1 MTITSGVDH
10 IPKRCVWVIGVDEA
24 GRGPLA
30 GPLSVGLVM
39 VRRRLVDELIE
50 NMPLV
55 RDSKKISAPKRDQVM
70 AQARELEVQ
79 GKIYA
84 RTILS
89 SAYNIDDLGTSQCIR
104 ESITEGID
112 ELIEYVGCTHKDVFV
127 QLDGALKAPAQ
138 YRQQTYVGGDNKY
151 FAISLASIY
160 AKTTRDGVMEQ
171 YDIKYPQY
179 NFYAHK
185 GYGTKEHLAMITKH
199 GTCPIHKQTFLKKF
213 YERKKKSGKK

>member
-1 MTITSGVDH
+1 MTITAGVDH
-10 IPKRCVWVIGVDEA
+10 IPKRCRWVIGIDEA

-39 VRRRLVDELIE
+39 MRRKTVQDILEQ
-50 NMPLV
+50 MPLV
-55 RDSKKISAPKRDQVM
+55 KDSKKISAPKRDQIM
-70 AQARELEVQ
+70 AQARDFEVQ
-79 GKIYA
+79 GKVYA

-89 SAYNIDDLGTSQCIR
+89 AAYAIDDLGTSQCLR
-104 ESITEGID
+104 DSIAEGIE
-112 ELIEYVGCTHKDVFV
+112 ELIEFVGCTHKDVFIL
-127 QLDGALKAPAQ
+127 LDGALKAPAQ

-151 FAISLASIY
+151 FPISLASIY

-185 GYGTKEHLAMITKH
+185 GYGTKEHLSMIAKH

-213 YERKKKSGKK
+213 YERQNKSGKK

>member
-1 MTITSGVDH
+1 MTITAGVDH
-10 IPKRCVWVIGVDEA
+10 IPRRCRWVIGIDEA

-39 VRRRLVDELIE
+39 MRRKTVQDILVQ
-50 NMPLV
+50 MPLV
-55 RDSKKISAPKRDQVM
+55 KDSKKISAPKRDQIM
-70 AQARELEVQ
+70 AQAREFEVQ
-79 GKIYA
+79 GKVYA

-89 SAYNIDDLGTSQCIR
+89 AAYAIDDLGTSQCLR
-104 ESITEGID
+104 DSIAEGIE
-112 ELIEYVGCTHKDVFV
+112 ELIEFVGCMHKDVFIL
-127 QLDGALKAPAQ
+127 LDGALKAPAQ

-151 FAISLASIY
+151 FPISLASIY

-185 GYGTKEHLAMITKH
+185 GYGTKEHLNMIAKH

-213 YERKKKSGKK
+213 YERQNKSGKK